1 MKISIEDNK
10 EEGKS
15 IEGGR
20 GKKIRFY
27 IFQIKTFCWTVRF
40 DYKSIKSP
48 W

>member
-20 GKKIRFY
+20 GKKLDF
-27 IFQIKTFCWTVRF
+27 TFSKLKLFVGL
-40 DYKSIKSP
+40 
-48 W
+48 